1 MTARGGPISS
11 ATIIGRMGQ
20 SAARGIAR
28 RVWRRL
34 EASPAAPLAWS
45 IRLLP
50 RRLRRAIGRAL
61 AGVGSRIGGPDSFD
75 AGATEPARSSWGRL
89 PRNYAIAPRPRAIR
103 TRWPDPPRIE
113 DASRMVRTVY
123 DTGTRP
129 PVMDLALLESLN
141 EEYRSKP
148 LVPEPPQYDQAS
160 REARARR
167 RLLDVHHAVDLAGK
181 RVLELGCGGGFEVW
195 YLSHHFGANAWGV
208 DVSER
213 GGWETLADERT
224 HFVCADIG
232 EESPFK
238 GGMFDRVI
246 SFSVLEH
253 VVHPYAVLKDIY
265 RILAPGG
272 LAWLSANL
280 HRGPRASH
288 LYRELYFPFPHL
300 LFTDDVISA
309 YRQKHHGRSGGASWV
324 NRLTWA
330 QYEDYF
336 RQIGFTMHSLK
347 FSETP
352 LDEAFYERFSDIL
365 GRYPKW
371 DLTKDFFHTVL
382 EKPRQPAR

>member
-1 MTARGGPISS
+1 MT
-11 ATIIGRMGQ
+11 Q
-20 SAARGIAR
+20 SAARSVAR
-28 RVWRRL
+28 RVWRRV
-34 EASPAAPLAWS
+34 EASPAAPFAWQV
-45 IRLLP
+45 RLLP
-50 RRLRRAIGRAL
+50 RTIRRALGRTL
-61 AGVGSRIGGPDSFD
+61 AGIGSRISGPDALD
-75 AGATEPARSSWGRL
+75 AAPTAAARSSWGRL
-89 PRNYAIAPRPRAIR
+89 PRRFAITPRPRPIR
-103 TRWPDPPRIE
+103 TRWPDPPTID
-113 DASRMVRTVY
+113 DAVAGRMVRTVY
-123 DTGTRP
+123 DTGSRP

-148 LVPEPPQYDQAS
+148 LVEEPPEYDQAS
-160 REARARR
+160 REDRARR
-167 RLLDVHHAVDLAGK
+167 RLLDIHTTVGLAGK

-195 YLSHHFGANAWGV
+195 YLSHHFGADAWGV

-213 GGWETLADERT
+213 GGWSTLADDRT

-238 GGMFDRVI
+238 TDMFDRII

-253 VVHPYAVLKDIY
+253 VVHPYSVLKELY

-272 LAWLSANL
+272 LACLSANL

-288 LYRELYFPFPHL
+288 LYRELFFPFPHL
-300 LFTDDVISA
+300 LFGDEVISA
-309 YRQKHHGRSGGASWV
+309 YREKHNGRSGGSAWV

-330 QYEDYF
+330 EYENYF
-336 RQIGFTMHSLK
+336 RSIGFTMHSLR

-352 LDEAFYERFSDIL
+352 LDEAFYERFDNIL

-382 EKPRQPAR
+382 EKPRVSLR

>member
-1 MTARGGPISS
+1 
-11 ATIIGRMGQ
+11 MGQ

-28 RVWRRL
+28 RVWRWL
-34 EASPAAPLAWS
+34 EASPAGPLAWRV
-45 IRLLP
+45 RLAP

-61 AGVGSRIGGPDSFD
+61 ARVGSRIGGPDSL
-75 AGATEPARSSWGRL
+75 AAAATAAERSSWARL

-103 TRWPDPPRIE
+103 TRWPDPPTVE
-113 DASRMVRTVY
+113 DPGRMVRTVY
-123 DTGTRP
+123 KTGARP

-148 LVPEPPQYDQAS
+148 LVPEPPQSDQAS
-160 REARARR
+160 REDRARR

-181 RVLELGCGGGFEVW
+181 RVLELGCGSGFEVW
-195 YLSHHFGANAWGV
+195 YLSRHFGADAWGV

-213 GGWETLADERT
+213 SGWKSLADERT
-224 HFVCADIG
+224 HFVCADIAEG
-232 EESPFK
+232 SPFK
-238 GGMFDRVI
+238 ADMFDRVI
-246 SFSVLEH
+246 SFSVFEH
-253 VVHPYAVLKDIY
+253 VVHPYAVLRELY

-272 LAWLSANL
+272 IAWISANL

-300 LFTDDVISA
+300 LFSDDVISA
-309 YRQKHHGRSGGASWV
+309 YRQKHHERSGGASWV

-330 QYEDYF
+330 QYEDYL
-336 RQIGFTMHSLK
+336 REIGFTMHSLR

-352 LDEAFYERFSDIL
+352 LDEAFYERFSHIL

-371 DLTKDFFHTVL
+371 DLTKDFFQTVL
-382 EKPRQPAR
+382 EKPRLAARAEQER

>member
-1 MTARGGPISS
+1 MS
-11 ATIIGRMGQ
+11 Q
-20 SAARGIAR
+20 SAARGVAR

-34 EASPAAPLAWS
+34 EASPAASLAWQV
-45 IRLLP
+45 RLLP
-50 RRLRRAIGRAL
+50 RRFRRAIGRAL
-61 AGVGSRIGGPDSFD
+61 AGAGSRIGGPDALEGTRSE
-75 AGATEPARSSWGRL
+75 AARSSWGHL
-89 PRNYAIAPRPRAIR
+89 PRSYAIVPRPRTIR
-103 TRWPDPPRIE
+103 TRWPDPPE
-113 DASRMVRTVY
+113 VADAGRMVKTIY

-129 PVMDLALLESLN
+129 PVMDLALLEQLN
-141 EEYRSKP
+141 EEYRAKP

-160 REARARR
+160 REERARR
-167 RLLDVHHAVDLAGK
+167 RLLDVHHEIDLSGK

-195 YLSHHFGANAWGV
+195 YLSHNFGSDAWGV

-213 GGWETLADERT
+213 GGWDTLSDERT

-232 EESPFK
+232 EASPFEAD
-238 GGMFDRVI
+238 MFDRII

-253 VVHPYAVLKDIY
+253 VVHPYAVISELY

-272 LAWLSANL
+272 LAWISANL

-288 LYRELYFPFPHL
+288 LYRDLFFPFPHL
-300 LFTDDVISA
+300 LFSDDVISA
-309 YRQKHHGRSGGASWV
+309 YREKHLGRPGGASWV

-330 QYEDYF
+330 QYENYF
-336 RQIGFTMHSLK
+336 REIGFRMHSLR

-352 LDEAFYERFSDIL
+352 LDEPFYERFGDIL

-382 EKPRQPAR
+382 EKPPLPRR

>member
-1 MTARGGPISS
+1 MS
-11 ATIIGRMGQ
+11 Q
-20 SAARGIAR
+20 SAARGVAR

-34 EASPAAPLAWS
+34 EASPVAPLAWRV
-45 IRLLP
+45 RLLP
-50 RRLRRAIGRAL
+50 RTFRRAIGRAL
-61 AGVGSRIGGPDSFD
+61 AGVGSRIGGPDALD
-75 AGATEPARSSWGRL
+75 AAQSEAARSSWGRL
-89 PRNYAIAPRPRAIR
+89 PRRYAVAPRPRAIR
-103 TRWPDPPRIE
+103 TRWPDPPTVE
-113 DASRMVRTVY
+113 DASRMVRSMY

-129 PVMDLALLESLN
+129 PVMDLALLEALN
-141 EEYRSKP
+141 DEYRSKP
-148 LVPEPPQYDQAS
+148 FVTEPPEYDQAS
-160 REARARR
+160 REERARR

-195 YLSHHFGANAWGV
+195 YLSHHFGSDAWGV

-232 EESPFK
+232 TDSPFEA
-238 GGMFDRVI
+238 GMFDRVI

-253 VVHPYAVLKDIY
+253 VVHPYTVLKEIY

-272 LAWLSANL
+272 LAWISANL

-288 LYRELYFPFPHL
+288 LYREFYFPFPHL
-300 LFTDDVISA
+300 LFSDDVISA
-309 YRQKHHGRSGGASWV
+309 YRQKHTERSGGASWV

-330 QYEDYF
+330 EYENYF
-336 RQIGFTMHSLK
+336 REIGFIMHSLR

-382 EKPRQPAR
+382 EKPRVSVR